1 MDINFNYCPLVWH
14 FCGAT
19 NNSKLEK
26 IQERCL
32 RIIYK
37 DYESP
42 YETLLG
48 TTNTTSLVVSR
59 LRLILLEVYKSLH
72 QLNAKCI
79 NGLFE
84 VKSTSSSL
92 RNPVKV
98 LQPKKKTT
106 MYGLKSIS
114 YTGAKLWNDL
124 FPILSNKAELDVFEA
139 SLKILNTDHLDPTLK
154 TYRLFRHLLIFST
167 FTCIYFIHFTRDIL
181 PSLFR

>member
-1 MDINFNYCPLVWH
+1 MWAPFVIIGLSSAECFDQNIELHVSARRTIYDSFVASNFKYCPLVWH

-19 NNSKLEK
+19 NNSKLKK

-32 RIIYK
+32 RTIYK

-42 YETLLG
+42 HETLLE

-84 VKSTSSSL
+84 VKSTRYSL

-106 MYGLKSIS
+106 TYGLNQSHTQVPNCGMT
-114 YTGAKLWNDL
+114 YFL
-124 FPILSNKAELDVFEA
+124 FLAITW
-139 SLKILNTDHLDPTLK
+139 SLMFLK
-154 TYRLFRHLLIFST
+154 HNWKF
-167 FTCIYFIHFTRDIL
+167 
-181 PSLFR
+181 